1 MNTAGRRAEIIS
13 ILMVRRRITAKEL
26 AEEFNVTVR
35 TIQNDIQAL
44 SLGFPIYTRQGGD
57 GGIFVGDNYKP
68 YMNTLTPLEL
78 KVLHEMYG
86 LADGIHKKFYFS
98 LSASMGRINWN
109 SKLVILV
116 KHIIFTTPFIADGS
130 GLCAFGLISPE
141 LILSKMQAEAC
152 KCTLTIL

>member
-1 MNTAGRRAEIIS
+1 MNTADRRAEIIS

-26 AEEFNVTVR
+26 AEEFNVTIR

-78 KVLHEMYG
+78 KVLHEMYE
-86 LADGIHKKFYFS
+86 LADGIHKKVLFQLIRKYGPDKLELYTCHSCKAHNFYNTVHSRRKWLMCF
-98 LSASMGRINWN
+98 L
-109 SKLVILV
+109 
-116 KHIIFTTPFIADGS
+116 D
-130 GLCAFGLISPE
+130 
-141 LILSKMQAEAC
+141 
-152 KCTLTIL
+152 

>member
-1 MNTAGRRAEIIS
+1 MNTADRRAEIIS

-86 LADGIHKKFYFS
+86 LADGIHKKVLFQLIRKYV
-98 LSASMGRINWN
+98 L
-109 SKLVILV
+109 
-116 KHIIFTTPFIADGS
+116 
-130 GLCAFGLISPE
+130 FGLISPE

>member
-1 MNTAGRRAEIIS
+1 MNTADRRAEIIN
-13 ILMVRRRITAKEL
+13 ILLVRRRITAKEL
-26 AEEFNVTVR
+26 ADEFNVTVR

-86 LADGIHKKFYFS
+86 LADGIHKKVLFQVLRKY
-98 LSASMGRINWN
+98 GPD
-109 SKLVILV
+109 KLQL
-116 KHIIFTTPFIADGS
+116 
-130 GLCAFGLISPE
+130 
-141 LILSKMQAEAC
+141 
-152 KCTLTIL
+152 

>member
-1 MNTAGRRAEIIS
+1 MNTADRRAEIIN
-13 ILMVRRRITAKEL
+13 ILLVRRRITAKEL

-86 LADGIHKKFYFS
+86 LADGIHKKVLFQLIRKY
-98 LSASMGRINWN
+98 GPD
-109 SKLVILV
+109 KL
-116 KHIIFTTPFIADGS
+116 
-130 GLCAFGLISPE
+130 E
-141 LILSKMQAEAC
+141 L
-152 KCTLTIL
+152 

>member
-1 MNTAGRRAEIIS
+1 MNTADRSAEIIS

-86 LADGIHKKFYFS
+86 LADGIHKKVLFQLIRKY
-98 LSASMGRINWN
+98 GPD
-109 SKLVILV
+109 KL
-116 KHIIFTTPFIADGS
+116 
-130 GLCAFGLISPE
+130 E
-141 LILSKMQAEAC
+141 L
-152 KCTLTIL
+152 